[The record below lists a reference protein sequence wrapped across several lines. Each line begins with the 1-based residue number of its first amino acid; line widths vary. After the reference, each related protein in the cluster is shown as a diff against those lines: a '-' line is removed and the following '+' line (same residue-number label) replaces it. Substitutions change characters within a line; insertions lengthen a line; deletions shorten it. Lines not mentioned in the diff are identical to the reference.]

1 MIKEVNPEEF
11 KQLYFEMTTLKLADH
26 YGVKENQIIKIAKQ
40 LGISKRKPST
50 TLVLKQDWFFWHN
63 PMIFSS

>member
-50 TLVLKQDWFFWHN
+50 TLVLKQD
-63 PMIFSS
+63 